1 MTKKEKAQE
10 IFDKYYDILF
20 TSDFRDIE
28 AKKCSVEA
36 VNQII
41 SACEYNNVES
51 YNTEWWNEV
60 ITELKLL

>member
-1 MTKKEKAQE
+1 MTYCLLVIFE
-10 IFDKYYDILF
+10 ILKQ
-20 TSDFRDIE
+20 
-28 AKKCSVEA
+28 KKCSIEA

-51 YNTEWWNEV
+51 YNTEWWDEV